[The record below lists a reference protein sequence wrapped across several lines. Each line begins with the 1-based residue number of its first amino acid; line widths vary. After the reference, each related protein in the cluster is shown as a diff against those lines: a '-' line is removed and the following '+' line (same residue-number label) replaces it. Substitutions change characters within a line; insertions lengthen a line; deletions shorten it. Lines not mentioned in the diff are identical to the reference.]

1 VTEVGAGGVVI
12 ARWVKTRRFHR
23 DYDKLTV
30 ELRDQLDG
38 KLQDLSKNP
47 RPAGL
52 RFEKLKGYSKPD
64 IYTIHITGNYK
75 ASMQIEGAVA
85 TLRRAGTHDDIDRA
99 P

>member
-1 VTEVGAGGVVI
+1 LTRVGTGGLVVS
-12 ARWVKTRRFHR
+12 RWQKTRRFHR
-23 DYDKLTV
+23 DYDKLTI
-30 ELRDQLDG
+30 ELRDMVDG

-47 RPAGL
+47 MPAGL
-52 RFEKLKGYSKPD
+52 RFEKLNGYNNPD

-75 ASMQIEGAVA
+75 ASMQTEGSVA